1 VTQTETPVVWQ
12 RVPQGWIELAA
23 FADDDIAARWW
34 EAYLAPATDA
44 LTPETI
50 SLMTQVFASARAL
63 VRDTPYAVAGI
74 FPYLVDEPTVF
85 FIGTAIL
92 PVPTDARRARTVS
105 GLTGLVRFADDPR
118 TEPFVALDGRAGS
131 ATLGLA
137 TLDDGTQ
144 VAAITGEVPTPAR
157 ADGGVDGT
165 VFVVALSL
173 DPERLDELTPYAAL
187 ALDSTRLLSPDETP
201 EAYSPAEWLTGDSP
215 TGAED

>member
-1 VTQTETPVVWQ
+1 MADLKVDT
-12 RVPQGWIELAA
+12 QGWIELAA
-23 FADDDIAARWW
+23 FADDDTAARWW

-50 SLMTQVFASARAL
+50 SLMTQVFASARAV

-74 FPYLVDEPTVF
+74 FPYLVAEPTVF

-92 PVPTDARRARTVS
+92 PVPADARRARTVS

-187 ALDSTRLLSPDETP
+187 ALALDSTRLLSPDETP
-201 EAYSPAEWLTGDSP
+201 EGYPPAAWPMGDSP